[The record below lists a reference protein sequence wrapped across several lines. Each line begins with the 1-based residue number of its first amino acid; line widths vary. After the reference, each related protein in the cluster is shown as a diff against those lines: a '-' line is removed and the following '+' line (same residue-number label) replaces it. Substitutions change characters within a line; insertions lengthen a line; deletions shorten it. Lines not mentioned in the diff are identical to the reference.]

1 MACLI
6 GKPYLLY
13 CARVRVTCVCA
24 QYLFYDVER
33 DPECLRGEGVA
44 LLFTKLTYSTNAAL
58 TAANFFV
65 SSPRANTML
74 KHRPQGVA
82 PLASLYTFDAR
93 K

>member
-1 MACLI
+1 MTWR
-6 GKPYLLY
+6 G
-13 CARVRVTCVCA
+13 
-24 QYLFYDVER
+24 
-33 DPECLRGEGVA
+33 DPERLRGEGVA

-74 KHRPQGVA
+74 KHRPQGVV